1 MFYSGPQFAIRGNA
15 YRFHDWAGPRG
26 MGEEVMGSYGLPPA
40 PVRAAAE

>member
-15 YRFHDWAGPRG
+15 YRFHGWSAPRG
-26 MGEEVMGSYGLPPA
+26 MVEAFMGSYDLPPA